1 MRAPR
6 SLVPVL
12 VIAASLAACT
22 KGMKREVVATA
33 KSKKTAEAVRTRGKQ
48 LTDRGWSEIDG
59 LAVEVDGQ
67 RYPIDCPP
75 SEKPDLAIDP
85 EGRRVAFRCVG
96 GKGFQVV
103 DLREGKGKPFKR
115 CELVPGASLD
125 WATVPTF
132 EGARAS
138 LLGCRSVEG
147 APDDNRLPDVVAES
161 KARGGDASV
170 VQFLLESA
178 DVDPGGVVQPRS
190 GPFKSTKDAGDD
202 WDRAFDKLGDGDK
215 AKVRAGLAKTLQ
227 GNGGAR
233 ALSRMLVHGDISDP
247 SSADAL
253 EAAGRRM
260 VAAAPAGAGAPG
272 APPAGLDVIVRSLSK
287 TKPAAAADLACLD
300 AARISGNGASLILPR
315 EEAAIIASQKKQC
328 DLDGIFSRQKCEQG
342 LRCCSHGFTCGEA
355 GRHACTPAELDELV
369 KLELSQPAQSPW
381 PKGGGFGYELVL
393 AAAAVQEKSAAAKAL
408 VALGRSCK

>member
-6 SLVPVL
+6 GLVASVAVAL
-12 VIAASLAACT
+12 VLAACT

-33 KSKKTAEAVRTRGKQ
+33 KSKKTAEIVRTKGKQ
-48 LTDRGWSEIDG
+48 LTDRGWTEIDA
-59 LAVEVDGQ
+59 LSVEVDGQ
-67 RYPIDCPP
+67 RYPTDCPP
-75 SEKPDLAIDP
+75 TDKPALAIDP
-85 EGRRVAFRCVG
+85 DARRVAFQCSG

-103 DLREGKGKPFKR
+103 DLRESKGKPFKR
-115 CELVPGASLD
+115 CELVAGATLD
-125 WATVPTF
+125 WSKVPTF
-132 EGARAS
+132 EAARVS
-138 LLGCRSVEG
+138 LLGCLSPEG
-147 APDDNRLPDVVAES
+147 APDDNRFVDVVGES

-170 VQFLLESA
+170 VAFLVESA
-178 DVDPGGVVQPRS
+178 DANPGGVVQPRS
-190 GPFKSTKDAGDD
+190 GPFKAKDGGDD
-202 WDRAFDKLGDGDK
+202 WDRTFEKLGDGDK
-215 AKVRAGLAKTLQ
+215 AKVRASLAKALQ

-260 VAAAPAGAGAPG
+260 IAAAPSGSGAP
-272 APPAGLDVIVRSLSK
+272 AVPPAGFDVIVRSLSK

-315 EEAAIIASQKKQC
+315 EEAAIIAAQKKQC
-328 DLDGIFSRQKCEQG
+328 DLDGLFSRQKCEHG
-342 LRCCSHGFTCGEA
+342 ITCCDRGFTCAEA
-355 GRHACTPAELDELV
+355 SRHACTQAELDALV
-369 KLELSQPAQSPW
+369 KLELSQQAQDPW

-408 VALGRSCK
+408 VALGRTCK